1 MKEILRHFI
10 YKRFNISFSKAGEDL
25 QMMKLI
31 ANTTPGVYVDIGC
44 WHPVKASN
52 TYFFYLRNWKGICID
67 PNPELKALYSKIRP
81 NDIFENCALGN
92 SDLNMNYYMLS
103 DRYSSMNTVNLD
115 FIKKHNLESE
125 IKKVIN
131 IPTQTLKSVL
141 EKNISKTDR
150 LDFFDVDVEGYDLE
164 VLKTNDWDLYR
175 PRFIVVESDEALQKD
190 LTSEMN
196 AYLNEVN
203 YTMIGKIVTKDN
215 LGNLFYIDNTKR

>member
-1 MKEILRHFI
+1 MKEILRNFI

-31 ANTTPGVYVDIGC
+31 ANSTPGVYVDIGC

-164 VLKTNDWDLYR
+164 VLKTNDWNLYR